1 MILGSGL
8 IQSADTWPQASDW
21 LIRDEFTDTVAAGSV
36 NGTAATPGPGN
47 RAVTDTESKLSVGSG
62 VMTISGGKASP
73 SPSDPKLIFS
83 ATRAAGLAFVSNFT
97 IDSFSFAAYIG
108 WGRSTALRL
117 EEDALWIRSTSLIN
131 LLTDA
136 SGLSTAIDTTLATAT
151 AYSVAIVLRSAGAL
165 YCIKGGI
172 YTNWTLLY
180 KTAVAATADL
190 YAGINNYNCALHSDY
205 IRLISLPAPFDTDDG
220 LATDTH
226 SGSVAAGTTFVH
238 EGNHI
243 LEYAATVPS
252 GDNVD
257 VAIRMQ
263 DADNYWFCRVNSSGD
278 ISLLEVIDGDAPVQR
293 STAAGV
299 VSTGHRV
306 VIIADGTTIKGYS
319 NNTLRWTYSSATNF
333 ATATAGKVLALGTGG
348 AVSDLKTWP
357 RTLSGTAAAILN
369 KVSA

>member
-8 IQSADTWPQASDW
+8 LTASGWPKASDW
-21 LIRDEFTDTVAAGSV
+21 LIRDEFTDTRAAGSV
-36 NGTAATPGPGN
+36 NGTAATPGPGI
-47 RAVTDTESKLSVGSG
+47 RVVTGTESKLSVGSG
-62 VMTISGGKASP
+62 NISISP
-73 SPSDPKLIFS
+73 NSGIAVAIGYSPISY
-83 ATRAAGLAFVSNFT
+83 AAGLAFLVRQKIIAESVQVGWATSAGATESLLSALQTTSTQWRVRSNDGNVSLLG
-97 IDSFSFAAYIG
+97 AYTPG
-108 WGRSTALRL
+108 TYY
-117 EEDALWIRSTSLIN
+117 N
-131 LLTDA
+131 
-136 SGLSTAIDTTLATAT
+136 
-151 AYSVAIVLRSAGAL
+151 VAIVAIGSRMMWFVLDGEWKFLWVNSASFFTSAPNVANAANASSNALIDYLRV
-165 YCIKGGI
+165 IQ
-172 YTNWTLLY
+172 
-180 KTAVAATADL
+180 
-190 YAGINNYNCALHSDY
+190 
-205 IRLISLPAPFDTDDG
+205 LPAPFNSDTG

-226 SGSVAAGTTFVH
+226 SGAVSAGTTFTH

-299 VSTGHRV
+299 VSNGHRV
-306 VIIADGTTIKGYS
+306 VVIAEGSTIKGYS
-319 NNTLRWTYSSATNF
+319 NNTLRWTYASATNF
-333 ATATAGKVLALGTGG
+333 ATATAGKVLTLGTGG

-357 RTLSGTAAAILN
+357 RTLSGTAASILN